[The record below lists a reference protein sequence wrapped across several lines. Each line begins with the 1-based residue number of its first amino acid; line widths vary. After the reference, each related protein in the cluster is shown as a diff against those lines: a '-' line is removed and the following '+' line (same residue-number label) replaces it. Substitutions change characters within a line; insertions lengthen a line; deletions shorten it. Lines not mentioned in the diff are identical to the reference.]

1 MMNFV
6 RVEREECVK
15 RTPISVCTDLCSTKM
30 TIECCQKKSRWCR
43 VMVVEVGSY
52 CFGYGIEVG
61 DSMRGGGGGGDS
73 CGKSYRRNYVA
84 ERRIRSS
91 SINSQDG
98 ASSEELKHQYNKHT
112 SSTSFAAAISP
123 HPYNR
128 MKNKRK
134 NTSATPLLGQGL
146 HVDKKNKLTLFMNNL
161 RLPFKTNNRI
171 STGGGNCNNNTKKK
185 RSFKRSLSNAS
196 VTLKKASSPKR
207 AEKKEVVVEK
217 KHVIE
222 TPITRKTSYEQLAKA
237 RAPLNHPPNTVIESD
252 NNRSNTLDISDYSA
266 QSIRFA
272 VDFNVASQIDK
283 CTRLTPLSFDG
294 SADMNFTNHF
304 RSLDATGERR
314 QETARSSTSPYYTD
328 GFSLQRCL
336 TPASYTPS
344 FQSLD
349 ENMMIKDEV
358 ALSDRSGSFVPI
370 PMILEQPLLLEEP
383 LHSEDK
389 GDCSSSSL
397 HYSTSDVSL
406 PSLVA
411 EESNDIIMTSQ
422 ESGPTTNKDGAA
434 DSTIAWGFL
443 SAILGSPA
451 PKSLLDNKKQKKR
464 VPFNLW
470 QDGGDAEEE
479 LENAM
484 MSSVDV
490 PDDDVMPRVDSHDS
504 LPSLSGHDDVSD
516 SNQIPNMNDESLV
529 PQVQIDTP
537 STSDAADSTLAW
549 TVFSAIL
556 SSPAPKALLDN
567 KKRVPVNL
575 WQDDCRGYKGDDLD
589 DIISLPQDHN
599 DFVDECES
607 LDECTEQDLV
617 NAPDNCSI
625 PSVSWEADE
634 DEDTIPNI
642 DNVTE
647 VSTPSLATPTKS
659 KEAADSTLAWTLLG
673 AVLGAP
679 APCITKKKTKKEH
692 VNLWKDDDEESS
704 GILPEIDEQENEIP
718 VLELDDALE
727 DLADGADNCSL
738 PSISSEAHMNEDIES
753 ILEVPLSSSEQV
765 LSKQAADSTLAW
777 TVLSAILGSPAPKSL
792 LDILDN
798 KKRARKTC
806 VNLWGD
812 DREET
817 DQLPDIVDDGDDLDE
832 LLTKFQALNLS
843 SLEDVVDATDN
854 FSIPSMSSEVQIE
867 DEEDEEDT
875 IPNVDD
881 ADDVEDVPFCLL
893 TPKNPKDAADSTLA
907 WTILSAVLG
916 SPAPSSVT
924 KKKTKKEHVNLWQ
937 DDDDES
943 AVLPDMEKQHN
954 EDTSSP
960 KSVVGKLSSTD
971 AVARNLFD
979 DFNCARN
986 DTMNTNTKSP
996 TSTVR
1001 RAIFTTKERMAA
1013 ARNAT
1018 MLLSS
1023 TSLPN
1028 ITSNKEEVLPSRR
1041 SASNPNLSSSKRS
1054 IFSEEEK
1061 FYAASN
1067 CTFKR
1072 RDSTACK
1079 SPEVIPRLDEAEE
1092 DDDDFSMPSLS
1103 STTDDDDSSSR
1114 LTQSTCLSSPPSSK
1128 EQAEN
1133 VLAWS
1138 ALGMLLGSP
1147 APKVTKQK
1155 RYKKETA
1162 QNPWNDSNS
1171 VQDLVEIWEDRSS

>member
-1 MMNFV
+1 
-6 RVEREECVK
+6 
-15 RTPISVCTDLCSTKM
+15 M
-30 TIECCQKKSRWCR
+30 TIESVVKKSRWCG
-43 VMVVEVGSY
+43 VMVVEVGTY

-146 HVDKKNKLTLFMNNL
+146 HVDKKNKLTLFMSNL
-161 RLPFKTNNRI
+161 KLPFNKSNNRI

-196 VTLKKASSPKR
+196 VTLKKASSSPNR
-207 AEKKEVVVEK
+207 TEKKNVVVEK

-252 NNRSNTLDISDYSA
+252 NNRSNTLDVSDYSA

-294 SADMNFTNHF
+294 SADMNITNHF

-314 QETARSSTSPYYTD
+314 QDTARSSTSPYYTD

-464 VPFNLW
+464 VPVNLW

-575 WQDDCRGYKGDDLD
+575 WQDDCRGHKGDDLD

-617 NAPDNCSI
+617 DAPDNCSI

-692 VNLWKDDDEESS
+692 VNLWKDDGEESS
-704 GILPEIDEQENEIP
+704 GILPDIYEQEYEVPILN
-718 VLELDDALE
+718 LDDALE
-727 DLADGADNCSL
+727 DIVDGTDNCSL
-738 PSISSEAHMNEDIES
+738 PSISSRTQMNEYIIPNIDEIIS
-753 ILEVPLSSSEQV
+753 EVPFSLSEQV
-765 LSKQAADSTLAW
+765 SSKDAADSTLAW

-792 LDILDN
+792 LDN
-798 KKRARKTC
+798 KKRARKVC
-806 VNLWGD
+806 VTLWED
-812 DREET
+812 DRED
-817 DQLPDIVDDGDDLDE
+817 DQLPNIDNDEDDLVDE
-832 LLTKFQALNLS
+832 LLSKFQALNLS
-843 SLEDVVDATDN
+843 EDVVDATDN
-854 FSIPSMSSEVQIE
+854 FSIPSVSSEVQID
-867 DEEDEEDT
+867 DEEEEEEDT
-875 IPNVDD
+875 IPNVED
-881 ADDVEDVPFCLL
+881 ADDVEDVSFSPLS
-893 TPKNPKDAADSTLA
+893 TPTKSKDAADSTLA
-907 WTILSAVLG
+907 WAILSAVLG
-916 SPAPSSVT
+916 SPAPSSVI
-924 KKKTKKEHVNLWQ
+924 KKKTKKEHDNLWQ
-937 DDDDES
+937 GDDDES
-943 AVLPDMEKQHN
+943 DVLPDMEEQQHN
-954 EDTSSP
+954 EETSSP
-960 KSVVGKLSSTD
+960 KSVVGKLSQPD

-979 DFNCARN
+979 DFDGARS

-996 TSTVR
+996 TSPVR

-1054 IFSEEEK
+1054 IFSDEEK
-1061 FYAASN
+1061 LYAAGN
-1067 CTFKR
+1067 CAFNR
-1072 RDSTACK
+1072 RDSTTCEEK
-1079 SPEVIPRLDEAEE
+1079 SLTSPEVTPRLDEADE

-1103 STTDDDDSSSR
+1103 STTDDDDSSSP
-1114 LTQSTCLSSPPSSK
+1114 LTYDNCLLSPSSSK
-1128 EQAEN
+1128 AEN

-1147 APKVTKQK
+1147 APKVAKQK
-1155 RYKKETA
+1155 RNKKETT
-1162 QNPWNDSNS
+1162 QNLWNDSSS
-1171 VQDLVEIWEDRSS
+1171 VQDLVEIWEGRSS